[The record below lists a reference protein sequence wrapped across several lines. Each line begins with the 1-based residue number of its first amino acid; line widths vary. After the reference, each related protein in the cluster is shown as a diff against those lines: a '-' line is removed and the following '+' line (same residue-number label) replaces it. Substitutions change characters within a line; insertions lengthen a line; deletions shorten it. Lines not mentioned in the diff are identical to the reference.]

1 MVPLPLMA
9 RLPSGTKLLSSM
21 HISSSLWAASLRWMV
36 MGYPVLS
43 MREAVLTV
51 SPRKQ

>member
-1 MVPLPLMA
+1 MLPLPLMA
-9 RLPSGTKLLSSM
+9 RLPSATKLLPSM
-21 HISSSLWAASLRWMV
+21 HISSSLWAASLRCMV
-36 MGYPVLS
+36 MGNPLLS